1 MAEAVSVDAVI
12 RKGLLVVNG
21 PVTFL
26 LIVPAIT
33 SILILHRGPI
43 VYTTAGV
50 GFVLA
55 WLWWSLAVPRWRL
68 WAYERV
74 PVADIPQL
82 KRHAVHVGLTW
93 PDGSL
98 FGRTEIKSAGM
109 IGRER
114 AFEREAEQTTGN
126 PSQQR

>member
-1 MAEAVSVDAVI
+1 MAEAVGVDAAI

-26 LIVPAIT
+26 LIVPAIA
-33 SILILHRGPI
+33 SILRFHQGPA

-50 GFVLA
+50 GLVLA
-55 WLWWSLAVPRWRL
+55 WLWWSVSVPRWRL

-74 PVADIPQL
+74 PVAEIPQL
-82 KRHAVHVGLTW
+82 KRQAVQVGLTW

-98 FGRTEIKSAGM
+98 FGRTEIKSADM
-109 IGRER
+109 LSRER
-114 AFEREAEQTTGN
+114 AFEQAAERR
-126 PSQQR
+126 PL

>member
-1 MAEAVSVDAVI
+1 MAEAVSVDAAI

-33 SILILHRGPI
+33 SILIFHRGPV

-74 PVADIPQL
+74 PVAEIPQL
-82 KRHAVHVGLTW
+82 KRHAVQVGLTW

-109 IGRER
+109 VGRQQ
-114 AFEREAEQTTGN
+114 AFELEAEQTAGN
-126 PSQQR
+126 HSQHR

>member
-1 MAEAVSVDAVI
+1 MAEAVGVDAAV

-33 SILILHRGPI
+33 SILVAHRGPI
-43 VYTTAGV
+43 VYTTAGA

-82 KRHAVHVGLTW
+82 KRQAVQVGLTW

-98 FGRTEIKSAGM
+98 FGRTEIKSASM
-109 IGRER
+109 IGRQQ
-114 AFEREAEQTTGN
+114 AFEREAEQTASDH
-126 PSQQR
+126 SQQR